1 MRLAHEFRRADWRR
15 MLSEMTASE
24 FACWV
29 RFFGVTPFS
38 NRLLDAEFA
47 ALNSTIVSLVSGD
60 VGMSAR
66 DFSLLAAEQ
75 APEEM
80 TEELLMS
87 AGEGLAGGIRYGAA
101 DS

>member
-1 MRLAHEFRRADWRR
+1 MTSSE
-15 MLSEMTASE
+15 LSR
-24 FACWV
+24 WV
-29 RFFGVTPFS
+29 RYFGETPFS

-66 DFSLLAAEQ
+66 DFSLLVADP
-75 APEEM
+75 APTEM
-80 TEELLMS
+80 TDDLLMS
-87 AGEGLAGGIRYGAA
+87 AGEGLAGGVRYGAA